1 MVEII
6 YYLPKLKKG
15 LGIAFG
21 AHLCHDFPIKIFL
34 IQNSI
39 NLQSF
44 NVDFQ
49 DIEQNVFLRS
59 CLDK

>member
-21 AHLCHDFPIKIFL
+21 AHLCHDFSIKIFL
-34 IQNSI
+34 IQNAI
-39 NLQSF
+39 N
-44 NVDFQ
+44 
-49 DIEQNVFLRS
+49 
-59 CLDK
+59 